1 MKKKLNLIID
11 ALLMILFGMLAGG
24 GFLVYYVLL
33 PGQEAKQ
40 IYGPFKELSFWGL
53 DRHEWASIH
62 LIISFVFIG
71 MVFLHIIFH
80 WKMVCNMT
88 KSFIG
93 KLSSLWIIWI
103 IIIVTVLIAIFPFFI
118 KPEITER
125 ESKNYG
131 RKWNIEHQKQ
141 RYNDRTQVNQENVEL
156 KYVEQGTQSIAKAHS
171 ESKSEVKAHSDVSK
185 KHDYSELEEQIKGSQ
200 TLAEACKILNID
212 ADELCKKLK
221 ISASEKNERLGRIKR
236 NYNLQMTDIKDVMIK
251 MHVEQDGNN

>member
-40 IYGPFKELSFWGL
+40 IYGPFKELTFWGL

-62 LIISFVFIG
+62 LIISFIFIG

-103 IIIVTVLIAIFPFFI
+103 IIIITVLIAIFPFFI

-131 RKWNIEHQKQ
+131 RKWNIAHQKQ
-141 RYNDRTQVNQENVEL
+141 HNDDLNIVRQEKVDEKPIITHN
-156 KYVEQGTQSIAKAHS
+156 
-171 ESKSEVKAHSDVSK
+171 ESKVKAKPAISK
-185 KHDYSELEEQIKGSQ
+185 NHDYTELEEQIKGSQ
-200 TLAEACKILNID
+200 TLSVACKMLNID
-212 ADELCKKLK
+212 TDELCKKLK
-221 ISASEKNERLGRIKR
+221 IPASEKNERLGRIKR
-236 NYNLQMTDIKDVMIK
+236 NYNLQMSEIKNVMIE
-251 MHVEQDGNN
+251 MHVKYTGNQIVK